1 MWIVR
6 LALSRP
12 YTFIVVSLLLL
23 IIGPLTILRTPTDIF
38 PNIDIPVVSV
48 IWSYNGLPPDQM
60 ERRITLNYE
69 RGLSV
74 AVNDIEHI
82 ESQSLPGIA
91 IIRIYFQPNAN
102 VDEAIAEITA
112 LSQTQLRSL
121 PPGITPPNILRF
133 NASTVPILRLALSSS
148 SLTEQQL
155 YDYGNSFLK
164 TQLATVQG
172 ASVPLPYGG
181 KQRQIMVDIDSRK
194 LQAKNLSPMDVVNA
208 ISVQNLILPTG
219 TTKIGPTEYS
229 VGLNA
234 SPGSIEGLNDI
245 PIKTGPGGTIYIK
258 DVAHVRDGFQPQTN
272 IVRVDGTRAA
282 LLTVNKS
289 GNASTLDIVSRV
301 KELLPTLRGLV
312 PDSLD
317 IEPTSDQ
324 SLFVRAAISGVLR
337 EALIAAGLTA
347 LMVLLFLGS
356 WRATLIIAVSIPLSM
371 LASLVALAAIGQTI
385 NIMTLGGLA
394 LAVGILVDDATVAI
408 ENISQ
413 NLEQGKELEHA
424 ILDGAQQIAVPT
436 LVSTLSICIVFIPMF
451 LLTGVAHYLFVP
463 LAEAVVFAMLAS
475 YFFSRTL
482 IPTLAKYLLRGHQQM
497 GGDVSR
503 LKGSRNPFVRIHVAF
518 EHRFESVRKR
528 YRGVLEA
535 RLANPG
541 RFSLVFLLCCLL
553 SFGLAPFL
561 GRDFF
566 PTVDSGEIALHFRT
580 HTGTRIEE
588 TAALTDRIDQRIRQL
603 IPKNEVRS
611 IIDNIGLPV
620 SGINLSYSNTG
631 TISSADADVLVSL
644 NENHKPTA
652 DYVHELRRRLP
663 HEFPGVEFSFLPADI
678 VSQILNFGT
687 PAPLDVQLVGRD
699 VNGARVFAQHLLQ
712 KIRRVP
718 GLVDAR
724 IQQPSDLPRINVEVD
739 RTKALQAGF
748 TQKDVANN
756 LLITLSGSQQTT
768 PTFWLNPANGVS
780 YNVITTAPQYD
791 MDSLQSVANIPLNG
805 PTGNT
810 NLLGSLANL
819 SRTSVDAVINHYNAQ
834 TAIDLYATTEGRDL
848 GGVSDD
854 VQRLIDDSRSQL
866 PKGTRIQIRGQVET
880 MNASFKGLALGLIL
894 AVVFVYLLIVVNFQS
909 WLDPFIIIT
918 ALPGALAGIVWML
931 FLTHTTLSIPAMTGA
946 IMCIGI
952 ATANSILVVSFAR
965 TELQEHG
972 DAVAAALEAGFT
984 RFRPVLMTALAM
996 MIGMVPMAIGLGEG
1010 GEQNA
1015 PLGRAVIG
1023 GLMVGTVATLFF
1035 VPVVFSMVYRRV
1047 AARDDK
1053 AGKDGAHV
1061 PGTE

>member
-6 LALSRP
+6 LALRRP
-12 YTFIVVSLLLL
+12 YTFIVLSLLLL
-23 IIGPLTILRTPTDIF
+23 IIGPLVILRTPTDIF

-48 IWSYNGLPPDQM
+48 IWSYNGLQPAEM

-82 ESQSLPGIA
+82 ESESLPGIA
-91 IIRIYFQPNAN
+91 VIRIYFQPNAN

-133 NASTVPILRLALSSS
+133 NASTVPILRLALSSPE
-148 SLTEQQL
+148 LTEQQL
-155 YDYGNSFLK
+155 YDFGNSFLK

-181 KQRQIMVDIDSRK
+181 KQRQIMVDIDSAR
-194 LQAKNLSPMDVVNA
+194 LQAKNLAPTDVVSA
-208 ISVQNLILPTG
+208 ITAQNLILPTG

-234 SPGSIEGLNDI
+234 SPNSIEGLNDI
-245 PIKTGPGGTIYIK
+245 PIRTGPNGTIYIK

-272 IVRVDGTRAA
+272 IVRLDGTRAS
-282 LLTVNKS
+282 LLTINKS
-289 GNASTLDIVSRV
+289 GNASTLDIVARV
-301 KELLPTLRGLV
+301 KALLPTLRGLV
-312 PDSLD
+312 PESLKID
-317 IEPTSDQ
+317 PVADQ
-324 SLFVRAAISGVLR
+324 SLFVRASVSGVLR
-337 EALIAAGLTA
+337 EAVIAAGLTA

-356 WRATLIIAVSIPLSM
+356 WRATLIIAISIPLSM
-371 LASLVALAAIGQTI
+371 LTSIVALSAIGQTI

-413 NLEQGKELEHA
+413 NLEQGKELEQA

-482 IPTLAKYLLRGHQQM
+482 IPTLAKYLLRNHEHM
-497 GGDVSR
+497 GGDVEGM
-503 LKGSRNPFVRIHVAF
+503 KGSRNPFVRIHLGF
-518 EHRFESVRKR
+518 ERRFEAVRTR
-528 YRGVLEA
+528 YRGFLEA
-535 RLANPG
+535 QLAHPG
-541 RFSLVFLLCCLL
+541 RFALIFLLCCLL
-553 SFGLAPFL
+553 SLGLAPFL

-566 PTVDSGEIALHFRT
+566 PSVDAGVIAMHLRT
-580 HTGTRIEE
+580 RTGTRIEE
-588 TAALTDRIDQRIRQL
+588 TAALTDRVDQRVRQL
-603 IPKNEVRS
+603 IPKNEVHS

-631 TISSADADVLVSL
+631 TISSADADILISL
-644 NENHKPTA
+644 TEEHKPTA
-652 DYVHELRRRLP
+652 DYIHELRQRLP
-663 HEFPGVEFSFLPADI
+663 AEFPGVSFSFLPADI
-678 VSQILNFGT
+678 TSQILNFGV
-687 PAPLDVQLVGRD
+687 PAPIDVEIVGRD
-699 VNGARVFAQHLLQ
+699 VKGNRAFANRLLE
-712 KIRRVP
+712 KMRRVP

-724 IQQPSDLPRINVEVD
+724 IQQPSDLPSINVEVD

-748 TQKDVANN
+748 TQRDVANN

-780 YNVITTAPQYD
+780 YNVITSSPQYD
-791 MDSLQSVANIPLNG
+791 MDSLQSVANIPLTSASG
-805 PTGNT
+805 RT
-810 NLLGSLANL
+810 NLLGSLATL
-819 SRTSVDAVINHYNAQ
+819 SRGSREAVVYHYNAQ
-834 TAIDLYATTEGRDL
+834 TSINLYASTERRDL
-848 GGVSDD
+848 GAVSDD
-854 VQRLIDDSRSQL
+854 VQRLIDESRGEL
-866 PKGTRIQIRGQVET
+866 PKGSSIRIRGQVET
-880 MNASFKGLALGLIL
+880 MNTSFNGLALGLIL
-894 AVVFVYLLIVVNFQS
+894 AVVLVYLLIVVNFQS

-931 FLTHTTLSIPAMTGA
+931 FLTHTTLSIPALTGA

-965 TELQEHG
+965 SALQEHG
-972 DAVAAALEAGFT
+972 DAVASALEAGYT

-1023 GLMVGTVATLFF
+1023 GLMVGTIATLFF
-1035 VPVVFSMVYRRV
+1035 VPVVFSMIYKRIEARERNKPDAGAV
-1047 AARDDK
+1047 ARQQ
-1053 AGKDGAHV
+1053 H
-1061 PGTE
+1061 

>member
-6 LALSRP
+6 LALKRP
-12 YTFIVVSLLLL
+12 YTFIVLSLLLL

-38 PNIDIPVVSV
+38 PNIDIPVVTV
-48 IWSYNGLPPDQM
+48 IWSFNGLAPDQM

-82 ESQSLPGIA
+82 ESESLNGIA
-91 IIRIYFQPNAN
+91 VIKIFFQPGAN
-102 VDEAIAEITA
+102 ISEAVAEITA

-133 NASTVPILRLALSSS
+133 NASTVPILRLALSSDQ
-148 SLTEQQL
+148 LTEQEL
-155 YDYGNSFLK
+155 YDWGNNFLK

-208 ISVQNLILPTG
+208 ITVQNLILPAG
-219 TTKIGPTEYS
+219 TTKIGSTEYQ

-234 SPGSIEGLNDI
+234 SPTSLAGLNDM
-245 PIKTGPGGTIYIK
+245 PIRTGPNGTIYIK
-258 DVAHVRDGFQPQTN
+258 DVAQVRDGFQPQTN
-272 IVRVDGTRAA
+272 IVRVNGNRAA

-289 GNASTLDIVSRV
+289 GNASTLDIVSRI
-301 KELLPTLRGLV
+301 KELLPTLHALV
-312 PDSLD
+312 PDSLRID
-317 IEPTSDQ
+317 PVSDQ
-324 SLFVRAAISGVLR
+324 SLFVRASISGVLR

-347 LMVLLFLGS
+347 LMILLFLGS

-371 LASLVALAAIGQTI
+371 LTSITLLSVLGETI

-394 LAVGILVDDATVAI
+394 LAVGILVDDATVTI
-408 ENISQ
+408 ENISH
-413 NLEQGKELEHA
+413 NLEQGKTLEHA

-436 LVSTLSICIVFIPMF
+436 LVSTLSICIVFVPMF

-482 IPTLAKYLLRGHQQM
+482 VPTMANYLLRYHHTAPGEEAP
-497 GGDVSR
+497 R
-503 LKGSRNPFVRIHVAF
+503 SRNPFMRVHQNFERGFVVVRNG
-518 EHRFESVRKR
+518 
-528 YRGVLEA
+528 YRNFLEA
-535 RLANPG
+535 RLAHPG
-541 RFSLVFLLCCLL
+541 RFAGIFLLCCAL
-553 SFGLAPFL
+553 SFVLMPFL

-566 PTVDSGEIALHFRT
+566 PAVDSGEIALHFRAK
-580 HTGTRIEE
+580 TGTRIEE
-588 TAALTDRIDQRIRQL
+588 TARLTDRIDQRIRQI
-603 IPKNEVRS
+603 IPAGEIAT

-631 TISSADADVLVSL
+631 TIS
-644 NENHKPTA
+644 TA
-652 DYVHELRRRLP
+652 DSDILISLKPDHRPTEGYVRELRRTLNA
-663 HEFPGVEFSFLPADI
+663 EFPGIQFSFLPADI
-678 VSQILNFGT
+678 VSQILNFGV
-687 PAPLDVQLVGRD
+687 PAPIDIQIVGRD
-699 VNGARVFAQHLLQ
+699 VLANRAFAAQLLQ
-712 KIRRVP
+712 RVRSVA
-718 GLVDAR
+718 GFADAR
-724 IQQPSDLPRINVEVD
+724 IQQPGDLPGIHIEVD

-748 TQKDVANN
+748 TQKDVAND

-780 YNVITTAPQYD
+780 YNVITESPQYD
-791 MDSLQSVANIPLNG
+791 MDSLQALSNIPLVT
-805 PTGNT
+805 PTGKST
-810 NLLGSLANL
+810 ILGALATL
-819 SRTSVDAVINHYNAQ
+819 SREMGNAVDTHYNVQ
-834 TAIDLYATTEGRDL
+834 STIDIYGTTEGRDL
-848 GGVSDD
+848 GAVADD
-854 VQRLIDDSRSQL
+854 LQHIVDASRKDL
-866 PKGTRIQIRGQVET
+866 PRGSHIEIRGQVQT
-880 MNASFKGLALGLIL
+880 MNQSFSGLAAGLLFAIVL
-894 AVVFVYLLIVVNFQS
+894 VYLLIVVNFQS

-918 ALPGALAGIVWML
+918 GLPGAMAGIVWML
-931 FLTHTTLSIPAMTGA
+931 FLSHTTLSIPALTGA

-952 ATANSILVVSFAR
+952 ATANSILVVSAAR
-965 TELQEHG
+965 EQLLEHG
-972 DAVAAALEAGFT
+972 EPLRAALEAGFT

-996 MIGMVPMAIGLGEG
+996 VIGMVPMALGLGEG

-1023 GLMVGTVATLFF
+1023 GLLVGTGATLFF
-1035 VPVVFSMVYRRV
+1035 VPVVFSMIYQRL
-1047 AARDDK
+1047 AARRQRMV
-1053 AGKDGAHV
+1053 GQIV
-1061 PGTE
+1061 PPQH

>member
-6 LALSRP
+6 LALRRP
-12 YTFIVVSLLLL
+12 YTFIVLSLLLL
-23 IIGPLTILRTPTDIF
+23 IIGPLVIARTPTDIF

-82 ESQSLPGIA
+82 ESESLPGIA
-91 IIRIYFQPNAN
+91 VIRIFFQPNAN

-112 LSQTQLRSL
+112 LSQTQLRAL
-121 PPGITPPNILRF
+121 PPGITPPNILRY
-133 NASTVPILRLALSSS
+133 NASTVPILRLALSSME
-148 SLTEQQL
+148 LTEQQL
-155 YDYGNSFLK
+155 YDFGNSFLK

-194 LQAKNLSPMDVVNA
+194 LQAKNLAPTDVVNA
-208 ISVQNLILPTG
+208 ISAQNLILPTG

-234 SPGSIEGLNDI
+234 SPNSIEGLNDI
-245 PIKTGPGGTIYIK
+245 PIRTGPNGTIYIK

-272 IVRVDGTRAA
+272 IVRLDGTRAS
-282 LLTVNKS
+282 LLTINKS

-301 KELLPTLRGLV
+301 KALLPTLKGLV
-312 PDSLD
+312 PESLK
-317 IEPTSDQ
+317 IEPVADQ
-324 SLFVRAAISGVLR
+324 SLFVRASVSGVLR
-337 EALIAAGLTA
+337 EAVIAAGLTA

-356 WRATLIIAVSIPLSM
+356 WRATLIIAISIPLSM
-371 LASLVALAAIGQTI
+371 LTSIVMLSAIGQTI

-413 NLEQGKELEHA
+413 NLEQGKELEQA

-436 LVSTLSICIVFIPMF
+436 LVSTLAICIVFIPMF

-482 IPTLAKYLLRGHQQM
+482 VPTLAKYLLRNHEHM
-497 GGDVSR
+497 GGDVEGM
-503 LKGSRNPFVRIHVAF
+503 KGSKNPFVRIHLGF
-518 EHRFESVRKR
+518 ERRFESVRHR
-528 YRGVLEA
+528 YRGFLEA
-535 RLANPG
+535 QLKHPG
-541 RFSLVFLLCCLL
+541 RFALIFLLCCLL
-553 SFGLAPFL
+553 SLGLAPFL

-566 PTVDSGEIALHFRT
+566 PSVDAGVIAMHLRT
-580 HTGTRIEE
+580 RTGTRIEE
-588 TAALTDRIDQRIRQL
+588 TAALTDRVDQRVRQL
-603 IPKNEVRS
+603 IPKNEVHS

-631 TISSADADVLVSL
+631 TISSADADVLISL
-644 NENHKPTA
+644 SEDHKPTA
-652 DYVHELRRRLP
+652 DYIHELRQKLP
-663 HEFPGVEFSFLPADI
+663 AEFPGVAFSFLPADI
-678 VSQILNFGT
+678 VSQILNFGV
-687 PAPLDVQLVGRD
+687 PAPIDIEIVGRD
-699 VNGARVFAQHLLQ
+699 VQGNRAFANRLLA
-712 KIRRVP
+712 KIRGVP

-724 IQQPSDLPRINVEVD
+724 IQQPSDLPTINVEVD

-748 TQKDVANN
+748 TQRDVANN

-780 YNVITTAPQYD
+780 YNVITSAPQYD
-791 MDSLQSVANIPLNG
+791 MDSLQSVANIPVTSS
-805 PTGNT
+805 TGRT
-810 NLLGSLANL
+810 NLLGSLAQL
-819 SRTSVDAVINHYNAQ
+819 SRGSREAVVYHYNAQ
-834 TAIDLYATTEGRDL
+834 TSINLYATTERRDL
-848 GGVSDD
+848 GAVSDD
-854 VQRLIDDSRSQL
+854 VLRIIDEARGQL
-866 PKGTRIQIRGQVET
+866 PKGSSISIRGQVET
-880 MNASFKGLALGLIL
+880 MNSSFNGLAFGLIL
-894 AVVFVYLLIVVNFQS
+894 AVVLVYLLIVVNFQS

-931 FLTHTTLSIPAMTGA
+931 FLTHTTLSIPALTGA

-965 TELQEHG
+965 SALQEHG
-972 DAVAAALEAGFT
+972 DAVRSALEAGFT

-1023 GLMVGTVATLFF
+1023 GLMVGTLATLFF
-1035 VPVVFSMVYRRV
+1035 VPVVFSMIYTRLE
-1047 AARDDK
+1047 ARAKKTD
-1053 AGKDGAHV
+1053 AGA
-1061 PGTE
+1061 PAPQ